1 MTKGSEMKKSAF
13 IYFMTNMANT
23 TLYVGVTNDLI
34 RRVAEHKAKI
44 HKGFTEKYNC
54 AKLVYFEQTDSIT
67 DAIEREKQLKNFKR
81 QWKNEL
87 IEEMNPEWRDLST
100 EIGVTNDLVEEIA
113 GQARNKVSQGALRL
127 NP

>member
-1 MTKGSEMKKSAF
+1 
-13 IYFMTNMANT
+13 MTNMANT

-44 HKGFTEKYNC
+44 HKGFTEKYHC
-54 AKLVYFEQTDSIT
+54 TKLVYFEQTDSVT